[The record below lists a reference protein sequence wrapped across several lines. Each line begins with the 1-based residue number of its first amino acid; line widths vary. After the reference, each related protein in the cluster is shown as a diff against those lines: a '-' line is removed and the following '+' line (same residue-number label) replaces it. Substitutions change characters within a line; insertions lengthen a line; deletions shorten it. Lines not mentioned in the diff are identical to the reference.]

1 MSPTM
6 RPTLRSILVLVAVA
20 LVAMVAGAALRGTTD
35 PEPAASTRA
44 ATGQRTSSDGTSEGD
59 GAPAGTGPTDLLD
72 GVGVGF
78 THDEAG
84 AVAAAM
90 AYTQA
95 PQAWLYLS
103 DDEVERSAATVTL
116 PSARDQLVARM
127 VDEAGR
133 LREELRNA
141 SGTVWFVVSPL
152 ATKVE
157 DYSPSSAVVRVWSV
171 RVLSADGVAMPQ
183 SGWQTLTFELVWH
196 EGDWRMAEVAEA
208 DGPTPQLEAGLRPWA
223 ADYLDEELAG
233 FSRVGATP

>member
-1 MSPTM
+1 M
-6 RPTLRSILVLVAVA
+6 RRPSRSILVLVAVA
-20 LVAMVAGAALRGTTD
+20 LVAMLVGAALRGVTD
-35 PEPAASTRA
+35 GPSSAPARVPAEAQASSGGGTR
-44 ATGQRTSSDGTSEGD
+44 GSE
-59 GAPAGTGPTDLLD
+59 ARAGTGPSELVD

-78 THDEAG
+78 SHDEAG

-90 AYTQA
+90 AFTQA

-103 DDEVERSAATVTL
+103 DADVERGAAEVTL
-116 PSARDQLVARM
+116 PSARAGLVARM

-133 LREELRNA
+133 LREEVRKA
-141 SGTVWFVVSPL
+141 SGTVWFVVAPL

-157 DYSPSSAVVRVWSV
+157 DYSPSTAVVRVWSV

-183 SGWQTLTFELVWH
+183 SGWQTLSFELAWH

-223 ADYLDEELAG
+223 ANYLDDELAG
-233 FSRVGATP
+233 FSRVGATS

>member
-1 MSPTM
+1 M
-6 RPTLRSILVLVAVA
+6 RHPLRSILVLVAVA
-20 LVAMVAGAALRGTTD
+20 LVAMLAGAALRGATD
-35 PEPAASTRA
+35 RPSSAPTPVAAEA
-44 ATGQRTSSDGTSEGD
+44 QASSGRGTDGSE
-59 GAPAGTGPTDLLD
+59 ARAGTGPSELVD

-78 THDEAG
+78 SHNEAG

-90 AYTQA
+90 SYAQA

-103 DDEVERSAATVTL
+103 DADVERGAAMVTL
-116 PSARDQLVARM
+116 PSARDGLVERM

-133 LREELRNA
+133 LREELRKA
-141 SGTVWFVVSPL
+141 SGTVWFVVAPL

-157 DYSPSSAVVRVWSV
+157 DYSPSTAIVRVWSV

-183 SGWQTLTFELVWH
+183 SGWQTLTFELAWH
-196 EGDWRMAEVAEA
+196 EGDWRMVEVAEV